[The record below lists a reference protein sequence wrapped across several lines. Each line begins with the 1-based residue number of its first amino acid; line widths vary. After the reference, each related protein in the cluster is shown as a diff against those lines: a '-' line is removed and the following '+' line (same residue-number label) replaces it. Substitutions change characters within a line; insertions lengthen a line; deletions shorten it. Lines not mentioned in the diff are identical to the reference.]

1 MQLSSSAKPGS
12 NAMNQIDTQIGAVRD
27 NILNSVNR
35 ELQGARI
42 SLSAIA
48 AEQGKSDSRMSQIP
62 RMEHELIALY
72 RDREVKNQIYAYLLQ
87 KREETQIQLSQNE
100 PVAKVIDYS
109 YPTIK
114 PVKPNVPIVLA
125 AGLLLGLLMPALYL
139 QFFSRGTGNG
149 KSTKNND

>member
-1 MQLSSSAKPGS
+1 
-12 NAMNQIDTQIGAVRD
+12 
-27 NILNSVNR
+27 
-35 ELQGARI
+35 
-42 SLSAIA
+42 
-48 AEQGKSDSRMSQIP
+48 
-62 RMEHELIALY
+62 MEHELIALY